1 MRRSSSLL
9 CLTLLLASL
18 LPLSA
23 HDHATG
29 VVKERMEMMQQ
40 WGKHLKSIRE
50 RIDAKRDLGSIKAD
64 AEAIAKQAPHVAH
77 LFPKGSTQKPTE
89 ARAAIWQNWADFE
102 RKAAALET
110 ASKKLVNADP
120 SNFDAI
126 SAEARALTQA
136 CAACHEKYR
145 SKSRKEAK

>member
-29 VVKERMEMMQQ
+29 VIKERMEMMQQ
-40 WGKHLKSIRE
+40 LGKHLKSIRE

-64 AEAIAKQAPHVAH
+64 AEAIAAHAPHVVH

-89 ARAAIWQNWADFE
+89 ARAAIWQNWADFALSRRPASPVTKNTGASAA
-102 RKAAALET
+102 RKPGDAYSST
-110 ASKKLVNADP
+110 AIA
-120 SNFDAI
+120 
-126 SAEARALTQA
+126 
-136 CAACHEKYR
+136 
-145 SKSRKEAK
+145 